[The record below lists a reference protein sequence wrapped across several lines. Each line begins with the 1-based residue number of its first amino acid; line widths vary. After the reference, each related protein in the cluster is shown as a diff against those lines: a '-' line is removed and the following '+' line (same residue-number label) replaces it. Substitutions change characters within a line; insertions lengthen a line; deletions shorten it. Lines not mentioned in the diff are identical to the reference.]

1 MQWLQEA
8 AALSQGRT
16 TEGGKYK
23 HVSEYFR
30 VENKYYGQWELEIG
44 VTANGSFNMWP
55 KHRAE

>member
-16 TEGGKYK
+16 TEDGKYK

-44 VTANGSFNMWP
+44 VMANGSFNM
-55 KHRAE
+55 